1 MGMVTMLRHLNDSD
15 SSPFYK
21 ELQAGMADGSL
32 HNLVSTAR
40 CREGDLHKRV
50 AALEALAS
58 EDMPCF
64 ISDLLVTIARDG
76 GESDEVRGAAVRAL
90 THVPNRASV
99 AKLFREL
106 EGQDLSD
113 LQAA

>member
-40 CREGDLHKRV
+40 NREGELSTRV
-50 AALEALAS
+50 AALEALAN
-58 EDMPCF
+58 EFMPCF
-64 ISDLLVTIARDG
+64 ISDLLVTIARD
-76 GESDEVRGAAVRAL
+76 EQEEQEIRSAAIRAL
-90 THVPNRASV
+90 THVRNRASV

-106 EGQDLSD
+106 GSFDRE
-113 LQAA
+113 AA